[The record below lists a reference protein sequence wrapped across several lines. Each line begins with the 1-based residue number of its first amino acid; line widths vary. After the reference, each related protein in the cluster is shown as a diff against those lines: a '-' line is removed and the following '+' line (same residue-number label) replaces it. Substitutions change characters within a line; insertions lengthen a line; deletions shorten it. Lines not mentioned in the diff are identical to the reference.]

1 MKKLWKM
8 IVKHA
13 LLIWIVLV
21 YLGVMLYLQIYDFF
35 VGYLFFDIAYSSG
48 DNIASVRDLSN
59 SIVSDL
65 SLGMTVF
72 LIVSVILYFMM
83 LRRKQTTASK
93 GWD

>member
-1 MKKLWKM
+1 MKKLWQM

-13 LLIWIVLV
+13 LLIWIILV

>member
-1 MKKLWKM
+1 MKNLWQM

-48 DNIASVRDLSN
+48 DNIASVRELSN

-72 LIVSVILYFMM
+72 LIISVILYFMM

>member
-1 MKKLWKM
+1 MKKLWQM

-21 YLGVMLYLQIYDFF
+21 YLGVMLYLQMYDFF

-72 LIVSVILYFMM
+72 LIISVILYVMM
-83 LRRKQTTASK
+83 LRRKQTTAAK

>member
-1 MKKLWKM
+1 MKKLWQM

-13 LLIWIVLV
+13 LLIWIILV

-83 LRRKQTTASK
+83 LRRKQTTAAK